1 MWNTIKINILAF
13 PVDLHSS
20 TPLHLWH
27 WHWHLAGCNLLLK
40 MDIEKTLTW
49 LHQKDDIGHVWSC
62 IKERG
67 LLLSATCW
75 VAHSSCG
82 APVRQKG
89 ARAKSPNL
97 STYEAGMGT
106 QMLLL
111 LLPTSQPQIVLSVH
125 KTSQI
130 WRGHRLL
137 PKVWLVLNWSPAT
150 GNGSVDWLW
159 WWATKYFPSPF
170 FYYFFMAA
178 IIKRSLV
185 IFFK

>member
-20 TPLHLWH
+20 TPSTCGIDIDTWQGVTCCSKWILKRLSLDYIKRMISDMSDHVSKS
-27 WHWHLAGCNLLLK
+27 AGCSWAPPAGS
-40 MDIEKTLTW
+40 LTH
-49 LHQKDDIGHVWSC
+49 LVVHQCAK
-62 IKERG
+62 RG
-67 LLLSATCW
+67 REQA
-75 VAHSSCG
+75 
-82 APVRQKG
+82 
-89 ARAKSPNL
+89 AKSPNL

-159 WWATKYFPSPF
+159 WWAT
-170 FYYFFMAA
+170 
-178 IIKRSLV
+178 I
-185 IFFK
+185 